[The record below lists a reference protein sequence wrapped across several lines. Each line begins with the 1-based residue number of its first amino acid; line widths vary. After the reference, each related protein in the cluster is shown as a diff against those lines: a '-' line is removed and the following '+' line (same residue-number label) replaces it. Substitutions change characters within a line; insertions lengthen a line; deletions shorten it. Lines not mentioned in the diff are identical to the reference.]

1 MMIKR
6 FFILF
11 MLSISLLKAD
21 VQKTESISQEDF
33 KKLESFFD
41 YLIAEKSLFRNFSC
55 AFKNSS

>member
-33 KKLESFFD
+33 KKT
-41 YLIAEKSLFRNFSC
+41 
-55 AFKNSS
+55 